1 MRKRYTTSRL
11 IFRMADPAFARM
23 TAEFFSENRELFEK
37 CEERRTEEF
46 FLPEFQE
53 IWLDIQREKAKK
65 GEWYSFYLF
74 EKGKPHKVVGTLSL
88 SQIQYGSLC
97 SGVIGYRIDRLRQGE
112 GLGTEAAREGT
123 RIGFEELRL
132 HRMEADVMPE
142 NIASLRVLEKCGYEK
157 EGYFREYLKIN
168 GEWEDHIHMAAIRT
182 EERTKKQEIAVV
194 NQSKIAI
201 I

>member
-1 MRKRYTTSRL
+1 M
-11 IFRMADPAFARM
+11 IIRMADPAFARM
-23 TAEFFSENRELFEK
+23 TAEFFAENRESFEK
-37 CEERRTEEF
+37 YEEKRPEEF

-112 GLGTEAAREGT
+112 GFGTEAVREGT

-142 NIASLRVLEKCGYEK
+142 NHASLRVLEKNAFVN
-157 EGYFREYLKIN
+157 EGFSPYYLKIN
-168 GEWEDHIHMAAIRT
+168 GKWEDHIHMAVIRT